1 MKELL
6 LNLCQLNGPSSE
18 ENSVRE
24 FIISKIKDHCE
35 YKIDALGNI
44 IAYKKGKKRAK
55 AKLMLDAHMDEVG
68 VIITSVT
75 ESGFLKFSD
84 IGSIPVANLLG
95 SKVKLGEVTG
105 VIGCKPAHF
114 CKGEEEKNMPE
125 KDTLYI
131 DIGADSKDQALKA
144 VSIGDMGVIESEF
157 TWLGGNRFKAKAID
171 DRAGVAVLISLLKED
186 SEYDFYA
193 TFTVQEE
200 VGLRGAKTATYA
212 VDPQFAIC
220 LECTTAADLC
230 GVAEED
236 KVCKLGG
243 GPAVSFMDKA
253 TLYNKELYNAALNCG
268 VLAQSKNAV
277 AGGNN
282 SGAIHLTREGVK
294 TVVMSLPC
302 RYIHSQ
308 SCVADYDDLQN
319 LKLLA
324 GKMKDKICSGEF
336 LK

>member
-24 FIISKIKDHCE
+24 FIISKIKDYCE
-35 YKIDALGNI
+35 YRTDALGNI
-44 IAYKKGKKRAK
+44 IAYKKGKNKAK

-68 VIITSVT
+68 LIITSVT
-75 ESGFLKFSD
+75 CDGFLKFSD
-84 IGSIPVANLLG
+84 VGSIPVANLLG
-95 SKVKLGEVTG
+95 AKVKIGQITG

-114 CKGEEEKNMPE
+114 CKGEEEKKLPE
-125 KDTLYI
+125 IDSLYI
-131 DIGADSKDQALKA
+131 DIGANNKEEALNA

-157 TWLGGNRFKAKAID
+157 VWLNENCFKAKSID
-171 DRAGVAVLISLLKED
+171 NRAGVCVLISLLQED
-186 SEYDFYA
+186 SEYDYYA

-236 KVCKLGG
+236 TVCKLGQ

-253 TLYNKELYNAALNCG
+253 TLYDKELYNALLNCG

-282 SGAIHLTREGVK
+282 SGAIHLTREGVR
-294 TVVMSLPC
+294 TAVLSLPC

-308 SCVADYDDLQN
+308 SGVADYSDLEN
-319 LKLLA
+319 MKLLA
-324 GKMKDKICSGEF
+324 EKLKDRICGGEF
-336 LK
+336 L

>member
-1 MKELL
+1 
-6 LNLCQLNGPSSE
+6 
-18 ENSVRE
+18 
-24 FIISKIKDHCE
+24 
-35 YKIDALGNI
+35 
-44 IAYKKGKKRAK
+44 
-55 AKLMLDAHMDEVG
+55 
-68 VIITSVT
+68 
-75 ESGFLKFSD
+75 
-84 IGSIPVANLLG
+84 
-95 SKVKLGEVTG
+95 
-105 VIGCKPAHF
+105 
-114 CKGEEEKNMPE
+114 MPE
-125 KDTLYI
+125 IDTLYI
-131 DIGADSKDQALKA
+131 DIGADSKEEALNA
-144 VSIGDMGVIESEF
+144 VCIGDMGVIKSEF
-157 TWLGGNRFKAKAID
+157 TWLNGNRFKAKAID
-171 DRAGVAVLISLLKED
+171 DRAGVAVLISLLKEN
-186 SEYDFYA
+186 SEYDYYA

-212 VDPQFAIC
+212 VNPQFAIC
-220 LECTTAADLC
+220 LECTTAADLF

-236 KVCKLGG
+236 TVCKLGG

-308 SCVADYDDLQN
+308 SGVAEYNDLEN

-324 GKMKDKICSGEF
+324 QKMKDRICSGEF

>member
-24 FIISKIKDHCE
+24 FIISEIKDHCE
-35 YKIDALGNI
+35 YRTDALGNI
-44 IAYKKGKKRAK
+44 IAYKNGKNKAK

-68 VIITSVT
+68 LIITSVT
-75 ESGFLKFSD
+75 QDGFLKFSD
-84 IGSIPVANLLG
+84 VGSIPVGCLLG
-95 SKVKLGEVTG
+95 SKVKLGKVTG

-114 CKGEEEKNMPE
+114 CKGEEEKKLPE
-125 KDTLYI
+125 IDSLYI
-131 DIGADSKDQALKA
+131 DIGADSKEDALNA

-157 TWLGGNRFKAKAID
+157 TWLSDNCFKAKAID
-171 DRAGVAVLISLLKED
+171 NRAGVAVLISLLKED

-212 VDPQFAIC
+212 VDPQFAVC

-236 KVCKLGG
+236 TVCKLGG

-253 TLYNKELYNAALNCG
+253 TLYDKELYNSALNCG
-268 VLAQSKNAV
+268 VLAQSKNA
-277 AGGNN
+277 AMGGNN

-308 SCVADYDDLQN
+308 SGVANYNDLEN

-324 GKMKDKICSGEF
+324 GKMKDRICGGEF
-336 LK
+336 L

>member
-1 MKELL
+1 MKDLL
-6 LNLCQLNGPSSE
+6 LKLCQLNAPSSE
-18 ENSVRE
+18 ENSVRD
-24 FIISKIKDHCE
+24 FIISEIKDYAD
-35 YKIDALGNI
+35 YKIDPLGNI
-44 IAYKKGKKRAK
+44 IAYKQGKNKAK

-68 VIITSVT
+68 VIVTSVT
-75 ESGFLKFSD
+75 NDGFLKFSD
-84 IGSIPVANLLG
+84 VGSIPVACLLG
-95 SKVKLGEVTG
+95 SKVNFGKVCG

-114 CKGEEEKNMPE
+114 CKGEEEKKLPDINS
-125 KDTLYI
+125 LYI
-131 DIGADSKDQALKA
+131 DIGANSKEEAEKA
-144 VSIGDMGVIESEF
+144 VNIGDMGVLKSEF
-157 TWLGGNRFKAKAID
+157 TWLGGTRFKAKAID
-171 DRAGVAVLISLLKED
+171 DRAGVAALISLLKEE
-186 SEYDFYA
+186 SEYDYYA

-200 VGLRGAKTATYA
+200 VGLRGAKTAAYA
-212 VDPQFAIC
+212 VNPQFAIC

-230 GVAEED
+230 GVSEED
-236 KVCKLGG
+236 TVCKLGG

-282 SGAIHLTREGVK
+282 SGAIHLTREGVE
-294 TVVMSLPC
+294 TLTISLPC

-308 SCVADYDDLQN
+308 SGVADYIDLEN

-324 GKMKDKICSGEF
+324 RKMKDRICSGEF